1 MVKNYRF
8 AEEPC
13 QIAVEPNVRAVSRA
27 FHNEIVDRVQDEL
40 SDVSAFAM
48 RWVERAWEVA
58 LNLHSGVFEVD
69 CYRYPL
75 NAETFENAIL
85 VVRYFMKEQLEVLQM
100 SRSQA
105 IDSARER
112 LEEVFSRNGSEP
124 ITLRDLRRRHG
135 LDQETVLRIVNAYPN
150 TFGVQPRCGG

>member
-1 MVKNYRF
+1 
-8 AEEPC
+8 
-13 QIAVEPNVRAVSRA
+13 
-27 FHNEIVDRVQDEL
+27 
-40 SDVSAFAM
+40 
-48 RWVERAWEVA
+48 
-58 LNLHSGVFEVD
+58 
-69 CYRYPL
+69 
-75 NAETFENAIL
+75 
-85 VVRYFMKEQLEVLQM
+85 M

-150 TFGVQPRCGG
+150 TFGSTTMRRLSGGTPSPVIFLKSNPPPGWVMREKP